1 MDNIGIKQEISA
13 EIQDILTG
21 YQGEF
26 SYLFPYRETTPIIDE
41 HIFSDLKTSGERLDK
56 YIVKEMLNIDNIAWT
71 AKYILNIELF
81 PYQIAILQI
90 LWKTPLPLLV
100 AARGGAKSFCLAT
113 YAILRALLDQGSKV
127 VIIGAGLRQAR
138 IVFSYIE
145 TIWSNAPVLRSIIG
159 GGKTAG
165 PRQNVDLCYFRI
177 GQSIITALP
186 LGTGEK
192 IRGFRASTIIADE
205 YSSIPEEI
213 FNTVVQGFASTT
225 KTPVDTAKHLAIEK
239 RLKALNINDDIKQ
252 QIIEPQ
258 KDGNQIICAGTAY
271 YQFNHFAQKFDMW
284 KKIIESKGDINK
296 ISEIFGGFNNIPK
309 NFNYKDYA
317 IIRIPSSFLPE
328 GLLDKRMLANA
339 KATLPK
345 NIYLMEYEGLFVKD
359 SDGYFCRSL
368 IESCTTTPNKSI
380 MTPDGEVIFTPMMRG
395 IRGRKYIFGIDPGAE
410 SDRFGITILEAW
422 PNHYRVVYCW
432 AINKPEF
439 NKKKKGGLID
449 EKIDYYDYCCSK
461 IRELIRLF
469 EPIRI
474 EMDSQGCGYPI
485 SEMLRSKKGLDKEKG
500 EVPVYEII
508 DVDHLKPTDGETDGP
523 HILHLVQPT
532 SEFNAYANAA
542 LHKSFETKRLLFPAF
557 DVTIMQSSLIAEK
570 ALNITNDTYEENI
583 YNIEELKNEICT
595 IQRSETPSGKEHFST
610 PSVITGAIME
620 GRQKK
625 GRLRKD
631 RYTSLLI
638 AHKYVYTID
647 AAPTMPISYDDV
659 PGNFQLIKT
668 NPNHG
673 LYRGAG
679 CGAMENTNKKKYS
692 DALGGIKQGEKI

>member
-1 MDNIGIKQEISA
+1 MQPNNQEIANIISDN
-13 EIQDILTG
+13 E
-21 YQGEF
+21 Y
-26 SYLFPYRETTPIIDE
+26 SYLFPYRTITPIVTN

-56 YIVKEMLNIDNIAWT
+56 YIVMKMLSLDNIAWT
-71 AKYILNIELF
+71 SKYILNIELF

-145 TIWSNAPVLRSIIG
+145 AIWSNAPVLRSIVG

-165 PRQNVDLCYFRI
+165 PRQNVDLCYFRV

-213 FNTVVQGFASTT
+213 FNTVVQGFASTS
-225 KTPVDTAKHLAIEK
+225 KTPVEAAKQLAIEK
-239 RLKALNINDDIKQ
+239 RLKTLDINNDIKNELVNQ
-252 QIIEPQ
+252 Q

-296 ISEIFGGFNNIPK
+296 TSEIFGGFNNIPK

-317 IIRIPSSFLPE
+317 IIRIPSAALPD
-328 GLLDKRMLANA
+328 GLLDRRMLANA

-345 NIYLMEYEGLFVKD
+345 NIYLMEYEAVFVKD

-380 MTPDGEVIFTPMMRG
+380 MTSDGEVTFTPMMRG
-395 IRGRKYIFGIDPGAE
+395 IRGRKYVFGIDPGAE

-461 IRELIRLF
+461 IRELIKLF

-595 IQRSETPSGKEHFST
+595 IQRSETSTGKERFDT
-610 PSVITGAIME
+610 ASVVTGSVME

>member
-1 MDNIGIKQEISA
+1 MQTNNQEISNIISDS
-13 EIQDILTG
+13 E
-21 YQGEF
+21 Y
-26 SYLFPYRETTPIIDE
+26 SYLFPFRTVTPIVEE

-56 YIVKEMLNIDNIAWT
+56 YIVKEMLDIGNIAWT
-71 AKYILNIELF
+71 ARYILNIELF

-90 LWKTPLPLLV
+90 LWRTPFPLLV
-100 AARGGAKSFCLAT
+100 AARGGAKSFTLAV
-113 YAILRALLDQGSKV
+113 YAILRALLDQGSRV

-145 TIWSNAPVLRSIIG
+145 TIWGGSPVLRSIVG

-165 PRQNVDLCYFRI
+165 PRQNVDLCYMRL
-177 GQSIITALP
+177 GNSMITALP

-205 YSSIPEEI
+205 FSSIPEEI

-225 KTPVDTAKHLAIEK
+225 KTPVEAAKQLAIEK
-239 RLKALNINDDIKQ
+239 RLKALDINNDIKH
-252 QIIEPQ
+252 QIQ

-284 KKIIESKGDINK
+284 KRIIESKGDINK
-296 ISEIFGGFNNIPK
+296 TSEIFGGFNNIPK

-317 IIRIPSSFLPE
+317 IIRIPSAALPE
-328 GLLDKRMLANA
+328 GLLDMRMLANA

-345 NIYLMEYEGLFVKD
+345 NIYLMEYQAVFVKD

-380 MTPDGEVIFTPMMRG
+380 MTSDGEVTFTPMMRG
-395 IRGRKYIFGIDPGAE
+395 VKGRKYVFGIDPGAE

-461 IRELIRLF
+461 IRELIKLF

-500 EVPVYEII
+500 EVPVYEVI
-508 DVDHLKPTDGETDGP
+508 DVDHLKPTDGDNDGP
-523 HILHLVQPT
+523 HILHLIQPT
-532 SEFNAYANAA
+532 SEFNALANAA
-542 LHKSFETKRLLFPAF
+542 LHKSLETKRLLFPAF
-557 DVTIMQSSLIAEK
+557 DTVVMQASLIAEK
-570 ALNITNDTYEENI
+570 SLNITNDTYEECLF
-583 YNIEELKNEICT
+583 NIEELKNELCM
-595 IQRSETPSGKEHFST
+595 IQRTETTTGKERFDT
-610 PSVITGAIME
+610 PSVVTSAVME

-638 AHKYVYTID
+638 AHRFIYSVD
-647 AAPTMPISYDDV
+647 AVPVSSINYDDV
-659 PGNFQLIKT
+659 AGNFQLIKV
-668 NPNHG
+668 NPNQG
-673 LYRGAG
+673 MYKGAG
-679 CGAMENTNKKKYS
+679 CGAMENTNKKIYS

>member
-1 MDNIGIKQEISA
+1 MGNTIIEKEFSK

-21 YQGEF
+21 DQHA
-26 SYLFPYRETTPIIDE
+26 YLFPYRTQTPVIE
-41 HIFSDLKTSGERLDK
+41 KHIFTDLKTSNKRLDE
-56 YIVKEMLNIDNIAWT
+56 YVVSQMLDIDNIAWT
-71 AKYILNIELF
+71 CKYILNIELF

-90 LWKTPLPLLV
+90 LWKTPFPLLV
-100 AARGGAKSFCLAT
+100 AARGGAKTYCLAV
-113 YAILRALLDQGSKV
+113 YAVLRALLDQGSKI
-127 VIIGAGLRQAR
+127 VIVGSGLRQAR

-145 TIWSNAPVLRSIIG
+145 TIWSNAPVLRSIVG

-165 PRQNVDLCYFRI
+165 PRQNVDLCYFRV

-192 IRGFRASTIIADE
+192 IRGFRASVIIADE
-205 YSSIPEEI
+205 FHSIPEDI

-225 KTPVDTAKHLAIEK
+225 KTPVDNAKHLAIEK
-239 RLKALNINDDIKQ
+239 RLKALNINDDIRN
-252 QIIEPQ
+252 QILEPQ
-258 KDGNQIICAGTAY
+258 KGGNQIICGGTAF
-271 YQFNHFAQKFDMW
+271 YQFNHFATKFDMW
-284 KKIIESKGDINK
+284 KKIIESKGDVNK

-339 KATLPK
+339 KVTLPR
-345 NIYLMEYEGLFVKD
+345 NIYLMEYEAIFVKD

-368 IESCTTTPNKSI
+368 IESCTTTPNKFI
-380 MTPDGEVIFTPMMRG
+380 MTSDGEITFTPMMRG
-395 IRGRKYIFGIDPGAE
+395 IRERKYIFGIDPGAE
-410 SDRFGITILEAW
+410 SDRFGITILEVW

-449 EKIDYYDYCCSK
+449 EKQDYYEYCCSK
-461 IRELIRLF
+461 IRDLIKLF
-469 EPIRI
+469 EPVRI

-508 DVDHLKPTDGETDGP
+508 DPTHLKPTDGESDGP
-523 HILHLVQPT
+523 HILHLIQPT

-557 DVTIMQSSLIAEK
+557 DTVAMQAALIAEK
-570 ALNITNDTYEENI
+570 ALDITNDTYEECI

-595 IQRSETPSGKEHFST
+595 IQRTETTTGKERFDT
-610 PSVITGAIME
+610 PSVVTSAVME

-638 AHKYVYTID
+638 AHRFAYSLDVT
-647 AAPTMPISYDDV
+647 PTVPINYNDV
-659 PGNFQLIKT
+659 AGNFELVHKL
-668 NPNHG
+668 NPNDG
-673 LYRGAG
+673 MYRGPG
-679 CGAMENTNKKKYS
+679 CGTMENTNKKNYS
-692 DALGGIKQGEKI
+692 DALGGIKKGSKI

>member
-1 MDNIGIKQEISA
+1 MQTNKQKIQNILSGDQYA
-13 EIQDILTG
+13 
-21 YQGEF
+21 
-26 SYLFPYRETTPIIDE
+26 YLFPFRTETPIIDK

-56 YIVKEMLNIDNIAWT
+56 YVVKQMLNIDNIAWT
-71 AKYILNIELF
+71 AKQILNIELF
-81 PYQIAILQI
+81 PYQIAILQT
-90 LWKTPLPLLV
+90 LWKTPFPLLV
-100 AARGGAKSFCLAT
+100 AARGGSKTYCLAV
-113 YAILRALLDQGSKV
+113 YAILRALLDQGSKI

-145 TIWSNAPVLRSIIG
+145 GIWSNAPVLRSIIG
-159 GGKTAG
+159 GGKTSG
-165 PRQNVDLCYFRI
+165 PRQNVDLCYFRV
-177 GQSIITALP
+177 GQSMITALP

-192 IRGFRASTIIADE
+192 IRGFRASVIIADE
-205 YSSIPEEI
+205 FSSIPEDI

-225 KTPVDTAKHLAIEK
+225 KTPVDMAKHLAIEK
-239 RLKALNINDDIKQ
+239 RLKALDISDDIKN

-258 KDGNQIICAGTAY
+258 KDGNQIICAGTAF
-271 YQFNHFAQKFDMW
+271 YQFNHFAVKFDMW

-317 IIRIPSSFLPE
+317 IIRIPSAFLPD

-345 NIYLMEYEGLFVKD
+345 NIYLMEYEAVFVKD

-380 MTPDGEVIFTPMMRG
+380 MTSDGEVTFTPMMRG
-395 IRGRKYIFGIDPGAE
+395 VRGRKYIFGIDPGAE

-449 EKIDYYDYCCSK
+449 EKEDYYEHCCSK
-461 IRELIRLF
+461 IRELVRLF
-469 EPIRI
+469 EPVRI

-500 EVPVYEII
+500 EVPIYEII
-508 DVDHLKPTDGETDGP
+508 DPSHLKPTDGESDGP
-523 HILHLVQPT
+523 HILHLIQPT

-557 DVTIMQSSLIAEK
+557 DTVAMQASLIAEK
-570 ALNITNDTYEENI
+570 SLNIINDTYEECLF
-583 YNIEELKNEICT
+583 NIEELKNEICT
-595 IQRSETPSGKEHFST
+595 IQRSETATGKEHFST
-610 PSVITGAIME
+610 PSVVTGAIME

-631 RYTSLLI
+631 RYTSLLM
-638 AHKYVYTID
+638 AHVYIYSVDVTPTTPID
-647 AAPTMPISYDDV
+647 YSDVVGNISLV
-659 PGNFQLIKT
+659 HRT
-668 NPNHG
+668 NTNEA

-679 CGAMENTNKKKYS
+679 FGAEQQKNQTLLTNQPRAIKRGKK
-692 DALGGIKQGEKI
+692 I

>member
-1 MDNIGIKQEISA
+1 MQDNNTGISQSIDNILNTDEGQYA
-13 EIQDILTG
+13 
-21 YQGEF
+21 
-26 SYLFPYRETTPIIDE
+26 YLFPYRDKIPIIDK

-56 YIVKEMLNIDNIAWT
+56 YVVKQMLNIDNIGWT
-71 AKYILNIELF
+71 AKYLLNIELF
-81 PYQIAILQI
+81 PYQIAILTT
-90 LWKTPLPLLV
+90 LWKTPFPLLV

-113 YAILRALLDQGSKV
+113 YAVLRALLDQGSKI

-145 TIWSNAPVLRSIIG
+145 TIWNNAPVLKSIIG

-165 PRQNVDLCYFRI
+165 PRQNVDLCYFRV
-177 GQSIITALP
+177 GQSMITALP

-192 IRGFRASTIIADE
+192 IRGFRASTIICDE
-205 YSSIPEEI
+205 FSSIPEDI

-225 KTPVDTAKHLAIEK
+225 KTPIDTAKQLAIEK
-239 RLKALNINDDIKQ
+239 RLKELNVDDKVVD
-252 QIIEPQ
+252 QIQ
-258 KDGNQIICAGTAY
+258 KDGNQIICAGTAF

-296 ISEIFGGFNNIPK
+296 TSEIFGGFNNIPK

-317 IIRIPSSFLPE
+317 IIRIPSSFLPD

-339 KATLPK
+339 KATLPR
-345 NIYLMEYEGLFVKD
+345 NIYLMEYEAIFVKD

-380 MTPDGEVIFTPMMRG
+380 MTSDGEVIFTPMMRG

-410 SDRFGITILEAW
+410 SDRFGITILEVW
-422 PNHYRVVYCW
+422 PNHYRAVYCW

-449 EKIDYYDYCCSK
+449 EKIDYYDYCCNK
-461 IRELIRLF
+461 IRELIKLF
-469 EPIRI
+469 EPVRI

-500 EVPVYEII
+500 EVPIYEII
-508 DVDHLKPTDGETDGP
+508 DSAHLKPTDGESDGP

-532 SEFNAYANAA
+532 SEFNAMANAA

-557 DVTIMQSSLIAEK
+557 DTVIMQSALIAEK
-570 ALNITNDTYEENI
+570 ALGVTCDNYEECLF
-583 YNIEELKNEICT
+583 NIEELKNEICT
-595 IQRSETPSGKEHFST
+595 IQRTETPTGKEHFNT
-610 PSVITGAIME
+610 PSVVTGAIME

-638 AHKYVYTID
+638 AHKYIYSVD
-647 AAPTMPISYDDV
+647 VAPTMSIDYTDV
-659 PGNFQLIKT
+659 PGNFQMIKVD
-668 NPNHG
+668 PNSG
-673 LYRGAG
+673 MYRGAG
-679 CGAMENTNKKKYS
+679 ANALTQTNQKAYTNAIGAIKK
-692 DALGGIKQGEKI
+692 GEKI